1 MKILIVSQYF
11 WPENFKI
18 NELVKFLR
26 EKNYEVDVLTGYPN
40 YPEGELF
47 KEYKIDPIKYS
58 NFFGA
63 KICRVP
69 IYLRRT
75 SSEYHLFLNYISFIL
90 SGIFFG
96 YFYLRKKKYD
106 AVFSFATSPITSAIP
121 AIFFSKINGCK
132 SFIWVLD
139 LWPDIIK
146 ELNIIKS
153 KFIYFIFSNFIRR
166 IYKSFDFILLQ
177 SNSFVDKFKKYDVNK
192 SLFYFPSW
200 SEYNLQEQFAE
211 EVITEFNPRDGAL
224 NIVFTGNIGEVQNF
238 DNVIKAAVILK
249 NANIRWIVIGS
260 GRYRDE
266 LINHCKK
273 DGVKNIFFLGQKKS
287 NLIKFYHSIADIL
300 FITLK
305 SGEAISSTVPGKFQT
320 YLNCNKYILG
330 FIEGETKDLIEKIKI
345 GTVVHPDDYKSLAK
359 EILKLENN
367 RSLLKIENNIGT
379 SYLRENFNKDKLLN
393 NLTEKFNLVYSSYE
407 KIKLIKKLN
416 NSFYKSNFILS
427 GLNLAYLGFLGVD
440 ELKLR
445 ADIYH
450 WPDGIFSKNFFRYRN
465 IKKISGRVLLLN
477 LEIPDFIKKIYV
489 LGNLSNFSRD
499 FLEKKFKKKI
509 IHIKLPYSSLEE
521 IYEICPKNLREED
534 LIICTLPTPKQEFLA
549 ELISKNEKYYKILC
563 VGGAVSMASG
573 EDRAVPE
580 LMDNLGLEFLWRLR
594 KETFRRTKRLFIT
607 YCYFLYGIL
616 KRRYRTIR
624 TEIIE

>member
-1 MKILIVSQYF
+1 LRILIVSQYF
-11 WPENFKI
+11 WPENFRI
-18 NELVKFLR
+18 NELVKFLK
-26 EKNYEVDVLTGYPN
+26 EKNYDVDVLTGYPN
-40 YPEGELF
+40 YPEGQLLE
-47 KEYKIDPIKYS
+47 EYKIDPIKYS
-58 NFFGA
+58 NFYGA
-63 KICRVP
+63 KIYRVP
-69 IYLRRT
+69 IYLRRS
-75 SSEYHLFLNYISFIL
+75 SSEYDLFLNYISFIL

-121 AIFFSKINGCK
+121 AIFFSKINSCK

-146 ELNIIKS
+146 ELNIIKN
-153 KFIYFIFSNFIRR
+153 KYIYFIFSQFIKR
-166 IYKSFDFILLQ
+166 IYRSFDFILLQ
-177 SNSFVDKFKKYDVNK
+177 SNSFLNKFKKYDVNK
-192 SLFYFPSW
+192 NLLYFPSW
-200 SEYNLQEQFAE
+200 SEYSFQEQSAE
-211 EVITEFNPRDGAL
+211 EVITEFNPRDGVL

-238 DNVIKAAVILK
+238 DNVLKAAVILK

-273 DGVKNIFFLGQKKS
+273 NDVKNIFFLGQKKS

-305 SGEAISSTVPGKFQT
+305 SGENISSTVPGKFQT

-330 FIEGETKDLIEKIKI
+330 FIEGETKNLIEEIKI
-345 GTVVHPDDYKSLAK
+345 GSVVHPDDYMSLAK
-359 EILKLENN
+359 EILRLENN
-367 RSLLKIENNIGT
+367 RSLLKIQNNIGT
-379 SYLRENFNKDKLLN
+379 SYLKENFDKDKVLN
-393 NLTEKFNLVYSSYE
+393 NLVDKFNLVYGSYE
-407 KIKLIKKLN
+407 KIKLIRKLN

-427 GLNLAYLGFLGVD
+427 GLNLAFLGFLGVD

-450 WPDGIFSKNFFRYRN
+450 WPDGIFSKSFFRDDG
-465 IKKISGRVLLLN
+465 IKKISGRTLLLN
-477 LEIPDFIKKIYV
+477 LEIPDFISRIYV
-489 LGNLSNFSRD
+489 LGNLSSFSKD

-509 IHIKLPYSSLEE
+509 IHTQLPYSSLEE
-521 IYEICPKNLREED
+521 IYENCPKNLREED
-534 LIICTLPTPKQEFLA
+534 LIICTLPTPKQEYLA

-573 EDRAVPE
+573 EDKPVPE

-594 KETFRRTKRLFIT
+594 KETFRRTKRLLIT
-607 YCYFLYGIL
+607 YVYFLYGKL
-616 KRRYRTIR
+616 KRRYNSIR

>member
-1 MKILIVSQYF
+1 MRILVVSQYF
-11 WPENFKI
+11 WPENFRI
-18 NELVKFLR
+18 NELVKFLK
-26 EKNYEVDVLTGYPN
+26 EKDYDVDVLTGYPN

-47 KEYKIDPIKYS
+47 EEYKIDPIKYS
-58 NFFGA
+58 NFYGV
-63 KICRVP
+63 KIYRVP
-69 IYLRRT
+69 VYLRR
-75 SSEYHLFLNYISFIL
+75 SNSEYHLLLNYISFIL
-90 SGIFFG
+90 SGISFG

-121 AIFFSKINGCK
+121 AIFFSKINSCK

-146 ELNIIKS
+146 ELNIIKN
-153 KFIYFIFSNFIRR
+153 KYIYFIFSKFIKN
-166 IYKSFDFILLQ
+166 IYISFDFILLQ
-177 SNSFVDKFKKYDVNK
+177 SNSFLDKFKKYDVNK
-192 SLFYFPSW
+192 SLSYFPSW
-200 SEYNLQEQFAE
+200 PEYNLQEQSAE
-211 EVITEFNPRDGAL
+211 EIITEFNPRDGVL

-238 DNVIKAAVILK
+238 DNVLKAAVILK
-249 NANIRWIVIGS
+249 NANIRWIIIGS
-260 GRYRDE
+260 GRYRDK
-266 LINHCKK
+266 LINHCKTN
-273 DGVKNIFFLGQKKS
+273 GIKNIFFLGQKKS

-300 FITLK
+300 FVTLK
-305 SGEAISSTVPGKFQT
+305 SGESISSTVPGKFQT

-330 FIEGETKDLIEKIKI
+330 FIEGETKNLIEKIKI
-345 GTVVHPDDYKSLAK
+345 GSVVHPEDYKSLAK
-359 EILKLENN
+359 EILRLENN
-367 RSLLKIENNIGT
+367 RSLLKIHNNIGT
-379 SYLRENFNKDKLLN
+379 SYLKENFDKDKVLN
-393 NLTEKFNLVYSSYE
+393 SLVDKLNLVYRSYE

-427 GLNLAYLGFLGVD
+427 GLNLAFLGFLGVD

-450 WPDGIFSKNFFRYRN
+450 WPDGIFGKSFFRDDS

-499 FLEKKFKKKI
+499 FLEKKFKRKI
-509 IHIKLPYSSLEE
+509 IHIQLPYSSLEE
-521 IYEICPKNLREED
+521 IYENCPKNLREED
-534 LIICTLPTPKQEFLA
+534 LIICTLPTPKQEYLA

-573 EDRAVPE
+573 EDRPVPE
-580 LMDNLGLEFLWRLR
+580 FLDDLGLEFLWRLR
-594 KETFRRTKRLFIT
+594 KETFRRTKRLLIT
-607 YCYFLYGIL
+607 YAYFLYGKL
-616 KRRYRTIR
+616 KRRYNSIR